1 MAEIKE
7 KDFIDLT
14 TKELFKLM
22 AGPSQ
27 IKRKNAA
34 KDLYERVKENPESFK
49 KQIPEF
55 VDALSRPEAQT
66 RWISLDALAL
76 LVPVDAKACKA
87 AVEGAEEA
95 LFDERTALIRESAV
109 RFLSRYGA
117 SSMQRSKEVWPLL
130 KDALQQ
136 FHGEIDYDRILKR
149 ITVFAGGKLDANV
162 KKDFRKVSKEISN
175 SVGGATKERLNRILL
190 LLSGKQISH
199 APQPKREEKK
209 PEPKK
214 KAPAKKAEDKKKPAA
229 KKQAAKKA
237 SPKKPAAKKPAAKKP
252 VAKKASAKKPSVA
265 KKVDAKKKEVK
276 KQVVKKAVKTAVA
289 KPKAKTAVGKK
300 VEQEKKKVAKKV
312 VKKAVKKTVKDK
324 VKAAVKK
331 AVRKK
336 K

>member
-7 KDFIDLT
+7 KDFINLT

-34 KDLYERVKENPESFK
+34 KVLYERVKENPEKFK
-49 KQIPEF
+49 AQIPQF

-117 SSMQRSKEVWPLL
+117 SSVQRSKEVWPIL
-130 KDALQQ
+130 KDGLQQ

-149 ITVFAGGKLDANV
+149 ITVFAGGNLDANV
-162 KKDFRKVSKEISN
+162 KKDFRKVTKEISN

-229 KKQAAKKA
+229 KKQAAKKT
-237 SPKKPAAKKPAAKKP
+237 SVKKPAAKKPVAKKP

-312 VKKAVKKTVKDK
+312 VKKAVKQTVKDK

-336 K
+336 